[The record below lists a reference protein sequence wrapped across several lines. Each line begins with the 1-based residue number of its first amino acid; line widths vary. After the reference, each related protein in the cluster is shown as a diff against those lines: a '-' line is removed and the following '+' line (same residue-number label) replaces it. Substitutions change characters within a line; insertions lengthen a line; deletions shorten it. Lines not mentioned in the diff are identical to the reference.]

1 MVQKSDVI
9 SLEEVL
15 CQAGIVNCSV
25 VLLKNPVITTQT
37 MTCSHEGCPLQHLH
51 IASCCLT
58 PLHNLKLHC
67 SIEGKSPPDHDG
79 APSTVP
85 CRKHL
90 RWDLLVMPVTLEAI
104 RTVKMPSNGY
114 GTAVGTSDKLNLG
127 RGSSCVLTDSQL
139 DPPAQGW

>member
-15 CQAGIVNCSV
+15 RQAGIVNCSV

-37 MTCSHEGCPLQHLH
+37 MAFSHEGCPH
-51 IASCCLT
+51 IASCRLT

-90 RWDLLVMPVTLEAI
+90 RCRLMVMGLQLAPVT
-104 RTVKMPSNGY
+104 S
-114 GTAVGTSDKLNLG
+114 
-127 RGSSCVLTDSQL
+127 RGSSRVLTDSQL